1 MSSSLRNDSPPGD
14 GGFAFLS
21 HNSLDKGEVEALAY
35 ALLDRGVRPWLD
47 KWDLIPGR
55 PWQSEIEKALA
66 AAGAAPDANL
76 ACQNGK
82 RVLF

>member
-1 MSSSLRNDSPPGD
+1 MPSSPDQLSSGA

-35 ALLDRGVRPWLD
+35 ALLDHGVRPWLD

-66 AAGAAPDANL
+66 VAGAVETAL
-76 ACQNGK
+76 E
-82 RVLF
+82 RVRG